1 MEQDTRI
8 KLGRLQMEDCGQ
20 GGNVPELSAIKVPAV
35 GEVAGDGGG
44 RGISPP
50 PPRARASRGPHALPY
65 PPSGRRDGSLRGAH

>member
-20 GGNVPELSAIKVPAV
+20 SGNVPELSAIKVPAV

-44 RGISPP
+44 RG
-50 PPRARASRGPHALPY
+50 RVQLEAV
-65 PPSGRRDGSLRGAH
+65 

>member
-44 RGISPP
+44 RGGCSW
-50 PPRARASRGPHALPY
+50 RQCDKGL
-65 PPSGRRDGSLRGAH
+65 GLGVQSL